1 MPLAAELAGH
11 QPVHV
16 VDLPGFGS
24 AATLGGSWMSL
35 STPTT
40 WPTG

>member
-11 QPVHV
+11 QPVQV
-16 VDLPGFGS
+16 VDLPSFGLS
-24 AATLGGSWMSL
+24 GDRAGSWTSL